1 MRKVNKKKKKN
12 DLVEKLNLN
21 KKKDDTIKSKKSN
34 NSQNK
39 NNIKNKSVKNNVKNK
54 NVKDN
59 KNNIRNKKSENSK
72 NKKPKRSIWKRILTI
87 LLIMGIA
94 GVLLVASFF
103 AYIVLSAPKF
113 NEAAFDVKDQTIVY
127 DINGQIIAKLGVQ
140 NRESVTYDQLPQ
152 VLIDAIIATEDS
164 RFFQHNGVDF
174 GGCLIT

>member
-39 NNIKNKSVKNNVKNK
+39 NNIKNKNVKNNVKNK

-72 NKKPKRSIWKRILTI
+72 NKKTKRSIWKRILTI
-87 LLIMGIA
+87 LLIMGIEHLHF
-94 GVLLVASFF
+94 LLLNVFLF
-103 AYIVLSAPKF
+103 RLGYHLFLLYNIPPR
-113 NEAAFDVKDQTIVY
+113 ER
-127 DINGQIIAKLGVQ
+127 II
-140 NRESVTYDQLPQ
+140 S
-152 VLIDAIIATEDS
+152 
-164 RFFQHNGVDF
+164 
-174 GGCLIT
+174 